1 MSITSSPTWQQLE
14 ARWDN
19 GFETLLAQEQEAI
32 ALWWLEAETM
42 NGRLDQYF
50 WNSAGDQAL
59 IARRGLHSLRMPVT
73 LQAFNAA
80 LALFGSAAMAQTA
93 QTAQTRQV
101 VSPPQAQ
108 AWIDLA
114 RRLGTERPELR
125 DPANVKQIVLHTSH
139 HTHYVIGSGARIAM
153 SSSSP
158 SRRVRSPRRASRGS
172 TRLGVAAM

>member
-59 IARRGLHSLRMPVT
+59 IALRGLHSLHMPIT
-73 LQAFNAA
+73 GKAFGTA
-80 LALFGSAAMAQTA
+80 LALFGAQYPEA
-93 QTAQTRQV
+93 RDARM
-101 VSPPQAQ
+101 QALE
-108 AWIDLA
+108 ALEAEHGEDLFDA
-114 RRLGTERPELR
+114 
-125 DPANVKQIVLHTSH
+125 
-139 HTHYVIGSGARIAM
+139 
-153 SSSSP
+153 P
-158 SRRVRSPRRASRGS
+158 SRLIQDLPEDFVQAALD
-172 TRLGVAAM
+172 RLTELYKNL